1 MSAQPGEG
9 AIAPW
14 LDKGRWEWKGLAM
27 ANEWENRLRG
37 AAAQVEAE
45 VERVVKYLN
54 DEVVPDVRKNGS
66 EALRMAAQEL
76 QRLAERMDDSKTPPP
91 PPPPPR

>member
-1 MSAQPGEG
+1 
-9 AIAPW
+9 
-14 LDKGRWEWKGLAM
+14 M
-27 ANEWENRLRG
+27 ANEKAWETRIRG

-45 VERVVKYLN
+45 VQKVIQYIN

-91 PPPPPR
+91 PASR